1 MKKLYALL
9 STAAVALTASAV
21 APLSAELPQLPRHQF
36 QTASGIQNVV
46 IPETQAARL
55 QKAPAKA
62 AAATSV
68 ADFQG
73 VYLGESYSLRT
84 NDSQT
89 DNVGWQIDGTAG
101 IFDVGDGTV
110 TISGLWD
117 ESIELTG
124 GVFDPTTQTI
134 TFSPQDP
141 GVAAG
146 NYTVYLAVLDLN
158 TNTLL
163 DKDIVFNV
171 DVENRN
177 IYYMGDLNAAQT
189 QWATCLCIA
198 AMNASTGAYVGGF
211 DFLAYV
217 DFNEVNGYVQYSYW
231 EDENA
236 TEPTDT
242 YDFIY
247 TEIQGN
253 DLVCYNLLG
262 GGFSYPVPFT
272 VDATARTATCV
283 DAVFTEQS
291 DGTTMYPFYLCDV
304 EISGES
310 ASLGSTTVET
320 DIVFGDDGEGG
331 TLTGLTK
338 DYVAAVCDYQGQ
350 ILPWVGNGL
359 IYDFTIVYTGDLL
372 ADMAG
377 VKDIT
382 IDNVDANAPVEYFNL
397 QGQRV
402 ANPTNGQILI
412 RRQGSTVSKI
422 RF

>member
-9 STAAVALTASAV
+9 STAAVALTASAA

-73 VYLGESYSLRT
+73 VYLGESYSLRA
-84 NDSQT
+84 NESQT

-124 GVFDPTTQTI
+124 GVFDPAAQTI

-217 DFNEVNGYVQYSYW
+217 DFNEVNGYVQYSYYE
-231 EDENA
+231 EDA

-350 ILPWVGNGL
+350 IVPWVGNGL

-377 VKDIT
+377 VEDIT

-402 ANPTNGQILI
+402 ANPANGQVYI
-412 RRQGSTVSKI
+412 RRQGATASKI

>member
-177 IYYMGDLNAAQT
+177 IYFMGDLNAAQT

-198 AMNASTGAYVGGF
+198 AMNPTTGTYVGGF

-217 DFNEVNGYVQYSYW
+217 DFNEVNGYVQYSYYE
-231 EDENA
+231 EDT

-350 ILPWVGNGL
+350 VVPWIGDGL
-359 IYDFTIVYTGDLL
+359 LYNFAIVYTGDLI

-377 VKDIT
+377 VEDIT

-402 ANPTNGQILI
+402 ANPAAGQILI

>member
-1 MKKLYALL
+1 MKKIYTLFAA
-9 STAAVALTASAV
+9 AAVAMSATAA
-21 APLSAELPQLPRHQF
+21 APVSAELPQLPRHSF
-36 QTASGIQNVV
+36 QTAELQNVAV
-46 IPETQAARL
+46 PQTESSRMH
-55 QKAPAKA
+55 KAPAKA

-68 ADFQG
+68 ADFKG
-73 VYLGESYSLRT
+73 IYLGESYSLRT
-84 NDSQT
+84 NTAGTS
-89 DNVGWQIDGTAG
+89 NVGWQVDGLAA
-101 IFDVGDGTV
+101 FYDVDGTV

-124 GVFDPTTQTI
+124 GVFDPASQTI

-141 GVAAG
+141 GISG
-146 NYTVYLAVLDLN
+146 GGYNVYLSMLDLN

-163 DKDIVFNV
+163 DDDIVFNV
-171 DVENRN
+171 DAANRN
-177 IYYMGDLNAAQT
+177 IYFMGGLNAAQT
-189 QWATCLCIA
+189 QWATCLAIA
-198 AMNASTGAYVGGF
+198 AINPSTNQYVGAF
-211 DFLAYV
+211 DYLAYV
-217 DFNEVNGYVQYSYW
+217 DYNEVNAYVQYSYY
-231 EDENA
+231 EENA
-236 TEPTDT
+236 EEPTDT

-262 GGFSYPVPFT
+262 GGFTYPVPFT

-291 DGTTMYPFYLCDV
+291 DGTTTYPFYLCDV
-304 EISGES
+304 EISGTQV
-310 ASLGSTTVET
+310 SLSSTTVET

-338 DYVAAVCDYQGQ
+338 DYVAAVCDYNGQ
-350 ILPWVGNGL
+350 FVPWIGDGL
-359 IYDFTIVYTGDLL
+359 LYDFTIVYTGDLL

-377 VKDIT
+377 VEDIR
-382 IDNVDANAPVEYFNL
+382 IDTDNSNAPVEYFNL

-402 ANPTNGQILI
+402 ANPAAGQVYI
-412 RRQGSTVSKI
+412 RRQGSEAGKV

>member
-9 STAAVALTASAV
+9 STAAVALTASAA

-46 IPETQAARL
+46 IPETQAARMH
-55 QKAPAKA
+55 KAPAKA

-73 VYLGESYSLRT
+73 IYLGESYSLRT
-84 NDSQT
+84 NESQT

-124 GVFDPTTQTI
+124 GVFDPNTQTI
-134 TFSPQDP
+134 TFPPQDP

-177 IYYMGDLNAAQT
+177 IYFMGDLNAAQT

-198 AMNASTGAYVGGF
+198 AMNASTGAYVGCF

-231 EDENA
+231 EDEDA
-236 TEPTDT
+236 TELTDT

-350 ILPWVGNGL
+350 VVPWIGDGL
-359 IYDFTIVYTGDLL
+359 LYNFAIVYTGDLI

-377 VKDIT
+377 VEDIT

-402 ANPTNGQILI
+402 ANPAAGQILI

>member
-9 STAAVALTASAV
+9 SLAAVAVSATAAT
-21 APLSAELPQLPRHQF
+21 PLNADLPQLPRHSF
-36 QTASGIQNVV
+36 QTAELQNVALPQV
-46 IPETQAARL
+46 ESTRMR
-55 QKAPAKA
+55 KAPAKA

-73 VYLGESYSLRT
+73 VYLGESYSLRANST
-84 NDSQT
+84 GTS
-89 DNVGWQIDGTAG
+89 NVGWQVDGTAG

-117 ESIELTG
+117 QSIELTG
-124 GVFDPTTQTI
+124 GVFDPESQTI
-134 TFSPQDP
+134 SFSPQDP
-141 GVAAG
+141 GVSGG
-146 NYTVYLAVLDLN
+146 NYNVYLAVLDLA

-163 DKDIVFNV
+163 DEDIVFNV
-171 DVENRN
+171 DLENRN
-177 IYYMGDLNAAQT
+177 IWYMGGLNSAQT
-189 QWATCLCIA
+189 QWASCLVIA
-198 AMNASTGAYVGGF
+198 AMDPTTGTYVGGY

-217 DFNEVNGYVQYSYW
+217 DFNEVNGYVQYSYYE
-231 EDENA
+231 EDA

-262 GGFSYPVPFT
+262 GGFYYPVPFT

-291 DGTTMYPFYLCDV
+291 DGTDMYPFYLCDV
-304 EISGES
+304 VISGES
-310 ASLGSTTVET
+310 VSLGSTTVET

-338 DYVAAVCDYQGQ
+338 DYVAAVCEYQGQ
-350 ILPWVGNGL
+350 ILPWIGDGL
-359 IYDFTIVYTGDLL
+359 ILDFTIVYTGDLL

-402 ANPTNGQILI
+402 TNPANGQILI
-412 RRQGSTVSKI
+412 RRQGSNASKI

>member
-1 MKKLYALL
+1 PMKKLYALL
-9 STAAVALTASAV
+9 SLAAVAVSATAAT
-21 APLSAELPQLPRHQF
+21 PLNAELPQLPRHSF
-36 QTASGIQNVV
+36 QTAELQNVAQPQV
-46 IPETQAARL
+46 ESTRMR
-55 QKAPAKA
+55 KAPAKA

-73 VYLGESYSLRT
+73 IYLGESYSLRA
-84 NDSQT
+84 NESQT
-89 DNVGWQIDGTAG
+89 ANVGWQVDGIAG

-124 GVFDPTTQTI
+124 GVFDPESQTI
-134 TFSPQDP
+134 SFSPQDP
-141 GVAAG
+141 GVSGG
-146 NYTVYLAVLDLN
+146 NYNVYLAVLDLA
-158 TNTLL
+158 TNTLS
-163 DKDIVFNV
+163 DEDIVFNV
-171 DVENRN
+171 DFENRN
-177 IYYMGDLNAAQT
+177 IWYMGDIDQVNNK
-189 QWATCLCIA
+189 WATCLCIA
-198 AMNASTGAYVGGF
+198 AMNPTTGAYAGGF
-211 DFLAYV
+211 DWLPFV
-217 DFNEVNGYVQYSYW
+217 DFNEVNGYVQYSYY
-231 EDENA
+231 EENA

-291 DGTTMYPFYLCDV
+291 DGTAMYPFYLCDV
-304 EISGES
+304 VISGES

-338 DYVAAVCDYQGQ
+338 DYVAAVCDYNGQ
-350 ILPWVGNGL
+350 LLPWVGNGL

-377 VKDIT
+377 VEDIR
-382 IDNVDANAPVEYFNL
+382 IDTDNTNAPVEYFNL

-402 ANPTNGQILI
+402 ANPAAGQVYI
-412 RRQGSTVSKI
+412 RRQGSEATKV

>member
-84 NDSQT
+84 NESQT

-198 AMNASTGAYVGGF
+198 AMNASTGAYVGCF

-217 DFNEVNGYVQYSYW
+217 DFNEVNGYVQYSYYE
-231 EDENA
+231 EDT

-402 ANPTNGQILI
+402 ANPAAGQIYI
-412 RRQGSTVSKI
+412 RRQGSTASKI

>member
-9 STAAVALTASAV
+9 SLAAVAMSATAAVPV
-21 APLSAELPQLPRHQF
+21 SAEMPQLPRHSF
-36 QTASGIQNVV
+36 QTAELQNVALPQV
-46 IPETQAARL
+46 ETTRIR
-55 QKAPAKA
+55 KAPAKA
-62 AAATSV
+62 AAATAA
-68 ADFQG
+68 ADFEG
-73 VYLGESYSLRT
+73 IYLGESYSLRT
-84 NDSQT
+84 NT
-89 DNVGWQIDGTAG
+89 AGTGPVGWQVDGLTG

-117 ESIELTG
+117 QSIELTG
-124 GVFDPTTQTI
+124 GVFDPESQTI
-134 TFSPQDP
+134 AFSPQDP
-141 GVAAG
+141 GVSG
-146 NYTVYLAVLDLN
+146 GGYNVYLAVLDLA
-158 TNTLL
+158 TGTLS
-163 DKDIVFNV
+163 DEDIVFNV
-171 DVENRN
+171 DFENRN
-177 IYYMGDLNAAQT
+177 IWYMGDIDQVKN

-198 AMNASTGAYVGGF
+198 AMNPTTGALAGAF
-211 DFLAYV
+211 DYLPFV
-217 DFNEVNGYVQYSYW
+217 DLNEVNAYVEYSYY
-231 EDENA
+231 EENA

-304 EISGES
+304 EISGTHV
-310 ASLGSTTVET
+310 SLGTTTVET
-320 DIVFGDDGEGG
+320 NIVFGDDGEGG

-338 DYVAAVCDYQGQ
+338 DYVAAVCDYNGQ
-350 ILPWVGNGL
+350 ILPWIGDGL

-377 VKDIT
+377 VEDIR
-382 IDNVDANAPVEYFNL
+382 IDVDNSNAPVEYFNL

-402 ANPTNGQILI
+402 ANPAAGQVYI
-412 RRQGSTVSKI
+412 RRQGTEAGKFLF
-422 RF
+422 R

>member
-9 STAAVALTASAV
+9 STAAVALTASAA

-46 IPETQAARL
+46 IPETQAARMH
-55 QKAPAKA
+55 KAPAKA

-73 VYLGESYSLRT
+73 IYLGESYSLRT
-84 NDSQT
+84 NESQT

-124 GVFDPTTQTI
+124 GVFDPNTQTI
-134 TFSPQDP
+134 TFPPQDP

-177 IYYMGDLNAAQT
+177 IYFMGDLNAAQT

-198 AMNASTGAYVGGF
+198 AMNPTTGTYVGGF

-217 DFNEVNGYVQYSYW
+217 DFNEVNGYVQYSYYE
-231 EDENA
+231 EDT

-350 ILPWVGNGL
+350 VVPWIGDGL
-359 IYDFTIVYTGDLL
+359 LYNFAIVYTGDLI

-377 VKDIT
+377 VEDIT

-402 ANPTNGQILI
+402 ANPAAGQILI

>member
-84 NDSQT
+84 NESQT

-177 IYYMGDLNAAQT
+177 IYFMGDLNAAQT

-198 AMNASTGAYVGGF
+198 AMNASTGAYVGCF

-231 EDENA
+231 EDEDA
-236 TEPTDT
+236 TELTDT

-350 ILPWVGNGL
+350 VVPWIGDGL
-359 IYDFTIVYTGDLL
+359 LYNFTIVYTGDLI

-377 VKDIT
+377 VEDIT

-402 ANPTNGQILI
+402 ANPAAGQILI

>member
-84 NDSQT
+84 NESQT

-198 AMNASTGAYVGGF
+198 AMNASTGAYVGCF

-217 DFNEVNGYVQYSYW
+217 DFNEVNGYVQYSYYE
-231 EDENA
+231 EDT

-291 DGTTMYPFYLCDV
+291 DGTDMYPFYLCDV

-402 ANPTNGQILI
+402 ANPAAGQILI